1 MRGLR
6 ARSCAR
12 QDSLV
17 DRLFSFVKEKGDHTM
32 VNLVSVVLS
41 CISLI
46 VGLID
51 NAFIDYPL
59 ILKSLQAIARI
70 LP

>member
-1 MRGLR
+1 
-6 ARSCAR
+6 
-12 QDSLV
+12 
-17 DRLFSFVKEKGDHTM
+17 M

-46 VGLID
+46 GGLND
-51 NAFIDYPL
+51 NAFIDNPL
-59 ILKSLQAIARI
+59 IPKSLQAIAGG

>member
-1 MRGLR
+1 
-6 ARSCAR
+6 
-12 QDSLV
+12 
-17 DRLFSFVKEKGDHTM
+17 M

-59 ILKSLQAIARI
+59 ILKSLQAIARV